1 MDPSLFPQ
9 FNSKYSVEFRYPCI
23 FKPEVDNFTSDP
35 FLPKSPWEM
44 IEAGEFNHI
53 PIIMGSNSEEGLLG
67 ALNIYNN
74 ETKIEDLAAKWDNVY
89 GPLVIFNR
97 LLKFQ

>member
-1 MDPSLFPQ
+1 MFPH
-9 FNSKYSVEFRYPCI
+9 FNSKYRVGLSYPYI

-44 IEAGEFNHI
+44 IEAGEFNQI
-53 PIIMGSNSEEGLLG
+53 PIIMGSNSEEGLLS
-67 ALNIYNN
+67 ALSIYDN
-74 ETKIEDLAAKWDNVY
+74 EKMIAELAARWDNFY

-97 LLKFQ
+97 YDKNILK

>member
-1 MDPSLFPQ
+1 MFPQ
-9 FNSKYSVEFRYPCI
+9 FNSKYRVGLSYPYI

-44 IEAGEFNHI
+44 IEAGEFNQI
-53 PIIMGSNSEEGLLG
+53 PIIMGSNSEEGLLS
-67 ALNIYNN
+67 ALSIYDN
-74 ETKIEDLAAKWDNVY
+74 EKMIAELAARWDNFY

-97 LLKFQ
+97 YDKNILK